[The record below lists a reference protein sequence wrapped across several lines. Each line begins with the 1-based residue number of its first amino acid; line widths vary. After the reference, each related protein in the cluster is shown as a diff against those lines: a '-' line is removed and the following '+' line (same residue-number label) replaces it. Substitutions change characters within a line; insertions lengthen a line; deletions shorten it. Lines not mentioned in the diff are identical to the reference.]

1 MVIKVKASVEKENES
16 SIPETLDGNLVS
28 ITEFLSFFVILDLL
42 SGIEFANDALGHREN
57 VTIGGIN
64 GVLETPSL
72 PNSLSDGRRRLVPP
86 KAATTWKC
94 NNDPLFWGYEI
105 VYPDGIVRL
114 TELLI
119 EFQVPA
125 SKIHDHSKLVK
136 ESLRSWCSTF
146 FDFHDLLTKDPIARV
161 SRDTDSVQHELF
173 ILDASN
179 RKTVPYQQTLRFSSP
194 VTSGRYALDRA
205 NLSEICKLCSI
216 GSQPSLPYRV
226 QLQAY
231 RALMEKDYRKAVIES
246 AVAAEIV
253 LTQAL
258 EKYFKSAGLSYGD
271 KIMQKFRTLGPS
283 FELAEIVGVTLP
295 NLKFQE
301 KVVKPRNLAIHQAK
315 SFERSEASSVVRA
328 VDQLLQMLSP
338 QRHEQT

>member
-1 MVIKVKASVEKENES
+1 MDIKVKASVEKENAYS
-16 SIPETLDGNLVS
+16 NPETLDGNLVS

-72 PNSLSDGRRRLVPP
+72 PNTLSDGRRRLVPP

-146 FDFHDLLTKDPIARV
+146 FDFHDLLTKHPVARV
-161 SRDTDSVQHELF
+161 SRDNDSVQHELF
-173 ILDASN
+173 ILDANN
-179 RKTVPYQQTLRFSSP
+179 RKSVPYQQTVHLYSP
-194 VTSGRYALDRA
+194 ITMGRYALSRA
-205 NLSEICKLCSI
+205 NFCKICRLCSI
-216 GSQPSLPYRV
+216 GAQPSLPYRV

-258 EKYFKSAGLSYGD
+258 EKHFKNAGLNYGD

-283 FELAEIVGVTLP
+283 FELAKIVELTLP
-295 NLKFQE
+295 DIKFKE
-301 KVVKPRNLAIHQAK
+301 KVVDPRNLAIHQAK
-315 SFERSEASSVVRA
+315 SFEPSEAYSVVTA

-338 QRHEQT
+338 QHHEQT